1 MSGLLVDSDILV
13 EVLRERRPEIV
24 QDWIRLISSGEAL
37 FYSPVSTAEIRH
49 GMRAQEAEIIQRTF
63 AAMTCISIGEEIGR
77 KAGDY
82 LQMFHKSHALA
93 LGNALIAASATVHD
107 LKLWTQNRKHFPMK
121 DLALYKT
128 SSGGERRH

>member
-1 MSGLLVDSDILV
+1 MTGVLVHSDILV

-24 QDWIRLISSGEAL
+24 QDWISLISSGQPL
-37 FYSPVSTAEIRH
+37 FYSPVSMAEIRH
-49 GMRAQEAEIIQRTF
+49 GMRAQETEIIQRTF
-63 AAMTCISIGEEIGR
+63 AAMTCVPIGEEIGR

-93 LGNALIAASATVHD
+93 LGDALIAASASVHD

-121 DLALYKT
+121 DLALYRG
-128 SSGGERRH
+128 SRRAERRH